1 MHHRGGRCPVAIVRR
16 PFAVVNFT
24 RELPVFQD
32 AVDHDWMMV
41 LKVRNWS
48 SNPDAGCLMKLA
60 SCI

>member
-1 MHHRGGRCPVAIVRR
+1 MAIVRR